1 MEILEMPVAEELD
14 ETPQWGDAAPV
25 KFEEQA
31 VDIAAFKLWQ
41 EASRADTAAEES

>member
-1 MEILEMPVAEELD
+1 MEILEMPVAEELNE

-31 VDIAAFKLWQ
+31 LDIAAFKLWQ
-41 EASRADTAAEES
+41 EASRTAAEES